1 MKRLSKKSEKLLKE
15 ILDHRLE
22 NRLCDIDY
30 WEKRFRSL
38 SIGDDRII
46 RSQFKEL
53 MDAEMISV
61 SWADNYPY
69 IMVVLSNDNS
79 YFEEKNQIEESL
91 SSNICVNNF
100 SGPVNTVQIQQGT
113 YRSTQ
118 NQSQS
123 VQIDELKLYELIDTI
138 KTYDSVLETELGKE
152 YAENLRS
159 IVAEL
164 ERIKSIPNEDHKKFK
179 LVTNIKDILVNVLGG
194 VGAEGFIRLIN
205 EIFK

>member
-1 MKRLSKKSEKLLKE
+1 MKLLSKNTEKLLKE

-22 NRLCDIDY
+22 NGLCDIDY

-53 MDAEMISV
+53 MGAEMISV
-61 SWADNYPY
+61 RWADNYPY
-69 IMVVLSNDNS
+69 IMGVLSNGNS

-91 SSNICVNNF
+91 SSNNNVNNF
-100 SGPVNTVQIQQGT
+100 NGPINAVQIQQGT
-113 YRSTQ
+113 YQSTQ

-123 VQIDELKLYELIDTI
+123 IQIDELKLNELINTI
-138 KTYDSVLETELGKE
+138 KTYDSVLDTELGKE

-164 ERIKSIPNEDHKKFK
+164 ERIKSIPNEDHKKYKF
-179 LVTNIKDILVNVLGG
+179 VTIIRDIVFNAAGG
-194 VGAEGFIRLIN
+194 VTAGVVLQLIN